1 MAAAHQAWFFAA
13 TGRTEMAHAVAFDAM
28 SLARKI
34 PPNEKTREPATG
46 RDVADEGIK
55 LRAQIQRLLDSL
67 GGSGGRRLKDS
78 WYWARRPFFVQAA
91 AVVLSIGSLLY
102 WVNNASTLAYEPP
115 RGPKP
120 YQVEPQSATDSREP
134 AFPVSPPI
142 SSSSWVRPARAPNE
156 EPWPTVASY
165 LSGLPRA
172 NFGGLS
178 SVTID
183 NSRNESDVFVKL
195 VSLDGPAAHPV
206 RFFFIPAHSRFTVEK
221 VTAGTYD
228 VRYRDLSQGSLARS
242 EEFSVK
248 ETETLDGTRYS
259 NITMTLY
266 KIRNG
271 NMRTFNLA
279 EDEF

>member
-1 MAAAHQAWFFAA
+1 M
-13 TGRTEMAHAVAFDAM
+13 
-28 SLARKI
+28 
-34 PPNEKTREPATG
+34 
-46 RDVADEGIK
+46 
-55 LRAQIQRLLDSL
+55 
-67 GGSGGRRLKDS
+67 
-78 WYWARRPFFVQAA
+78 
-91 AVVLSIGSLLY
+91 
-102 WVNNASTLAYEPP
+102 
-115 RGPKP
+115 
-120 YQVEPQSATDSREP
+120 
-134 AFPVSPPI
+134 
-142 SSSSWVRPARAPNE
+142 
-156 EPWPTVASY
+156 ASY
-165 LSGLPRA
+165 LSGLTRA
-172 NFGGLS
+172 NCGGLS

-206 RFFFIPAHSRFTVEK
+206 CFFFIPAHSRFTVEK

-248 ETETLDGTRYS
+248 EPETLDGTRYN